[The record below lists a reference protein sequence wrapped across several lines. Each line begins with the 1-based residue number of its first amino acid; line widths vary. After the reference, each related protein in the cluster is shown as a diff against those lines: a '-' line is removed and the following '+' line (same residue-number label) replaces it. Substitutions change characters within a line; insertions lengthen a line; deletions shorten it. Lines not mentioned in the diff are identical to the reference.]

1 MASSGPQ
8 QTPHASW
15 PIDQR
20 VYCVQHHQKHGSFK
34 RLRADFLAKFET
46 QRAPSI
52 SVVQRWISNFSRF
65 GSVRNHNAASNYKS
79 SHSGR
84 PRKRSRE
91 VIEEVSSSILRS
103 PKRTLRKR
111 AQCMGLSATTC
122 WRVMRRDLK
131 LFPYRIQT
139 LQTLSESDKS
149 KKINHV
155 Y

>member
-1 MASSGPQ
+1 MFQVITIPS
-8 QTPHASW
+8 
-15 PIDQR
+15 
-20 VYCVQHHQKHGSFK
+20 
-34 RLRADFLAKFET
+34 LANFHSAEEGG
-46 QRAPSI
+46 RAPSI
-52 SVVQRWISNFSRF
+52 SVVQRWISNFSLS
-65 GSVRNHNAASNYKS
+65 GSVRNQNAASSYKS

-139 LQTLSESDKS
+139 LQTLSEWFQASARRRRPPYFEACS
-149 KKINHV
+149 RMAENQFGL
-155 Y
+155 